1 MPRSLHARTRWS
13 KPGRSSIQSRKRGT
27 QRRMRPSY
35 IFIPRDPGDRKLP
48 MICSLARAGRGEDY
62 KPVMPAAAETYSL
75 GAPVEIGKIEQ
86 ELKKLWRE
94 GEGAMTRASL
104 MNLAVYSGKPG
115 SLQNNTQLMARI
127 TENHACRAIVIEA
140 DCDSDDD
147 QVSAWISAHCHVS
160 SVGSKQVCS
169 EQVSFLLKG
178 GCTLQLPSIVLSNL
192 DSDLPFYLW
201 WQEEFRE
208 PMDPQLWT
216 WVDRVIYDSQ
226 GWRDFRAQMRLLES
240 AEQEARQRIV
250 LCDLNWTRLDNVRFA
265 LAQFFDHPASHHHFA
280 KINSVRID
288 FAPGFRSTAVL
299 FAGWLAAQLNWQG
312 EKTEAANK
320 FSFVSSSGRKLD
332 VELQERPGDP
342 IGEVALAT
350 PEVEFLV
357 AHAKCGD
364 LLEVSRGNPGEK
376 HTPQLM
382 PAGKNDPVSLMSEE
396 LMRGGPHHVYL
407 HAVNRVRDLL

>member
-94 GEGAMTRASL
+94 SEGAMTRASL
-104 MNLAVYSGKPG
+104 MNLAVYSEEPG
-115 SLQNNTQLMARI
+115 SLKNNTQLMARI

-140 DCDSDDD
+140 DCNADND

-169 EQVSFLLKG
+169 EQISFLLKG

-192 DSDLPFYLW
+192 DSDLPLYLW

-216 WVDRVIYDSQ
+216 WIDRVIYDSH
-226 GWRDFRAQMRLLES
+226 GWSDFRSQTRLLELM
-240 AEQEARQRIV
+240 QEEANQRIV
-250 LCDLNWTRLDNVRFA
+250 LCDLNWTRLDNLRFA
-265 LAQFFDHPASHHHFA
+265 LAQFFDHPASHHRLA
-280 KINSVRID
+280 KISKVRID
-288 FAPGFRSTAVL
+288 FAPGFRSTAIL
-299 FAGWLAAQLNWQG
+299 FVGWLGAQLNWHIEEVKSPCALRFTG
-312 EKTEAANK
+312 ASA
-320 FSFVSSSGRKLD
+320 RHID
-332 VELQERPGDP
+332 VELRERNGQPVQEVGLTSGD
-342 IGEVALAT
+342 
-350 PEVEFLV
+350 VEYRV
-357 AHAKCGD
+357 TYAHCGD
-364 LLEVSRGNPGEK
+364 LLEVSRIQNDESRV
-376 HTPQLM
+376 PQLM
-382 PAGKNDPVSLMSEE
+382 PAGNNDPVGLISEE
-396 LMRGGPHHVYL
+396 LIRGGPHSVYL
-407 HAVNRVRDLL
+407 NALNCVRDLL